1 MFRRWVRHLPSVP
14 KGILRHRVLKLLN
27 EKPMSGSEIMEE
39 IQKETGGRWKPSPGS
54 VYPLLAWLQD
64 NGYTVE
70 VPTEETGIK
79 RYTLTEQGEI
89 FFQEQI
95 RFKERLLK
103 KLEFLAPPFFSGF
116 LSGSHAQ
123 KFRVIREPERRFIKA
138 LFNFRRTLEQNLT
151 DQAIEEA
158 GDFLNSAAERI
169 EDFCKRLTE
178 GN

>member
-1 MFRRWVRHLPSVP
+1 
-14 KGILRHRVLKLLN
+14 
-27 EKPMSGSEIMEE
+27 MEE

-123 KFRVIREPERRFIKA
+123 KFRVIREPERRFIRA